1 MSVKLSCIG
10 QAIRGYVDFSR
21 MLILQKVREDAIYQ
35 KRAEMERKSYLRRY
49 ILISRG
55 GSRTARGKGVPREEI
70 NVHILKS
77 L

>member
-21 MLILQKVREDAIYQ
+21 MLILQKVREYAIYQ

-49 ILISRG
+49 LLI
-55 GSRTARGKGVPREEI
+55 TQNNLNTI
-70 NVHILKS
+70 
-77 L
+77 

>member
-21 MLILQKVREDAIYQ
+21 MLILQKVREYAIYQ

-49 ILISRG
+49 LLI
-55 GSRTARGKGVPREEI
+55 TQ
-70 NVHILKS
+70 NNLQTN
-77 L
+77 